1 VTKTMLGLSAPTRP
15 VIVTRARTVSETV
28 RRDPF
33 RGEPVGDSRDSRRCV
48 VMGIRTSR
56 LELVRQHSDEND
68 AHNAQ
73 LEHLRTERAIAIGAG
88 NHVEAARLARQIAGM
103 L

>member
-1 VTKTMLGLSAPTRP
+1 MKTMLGLSAPTQP

-33 RGEPVGDSRDSRRCV
+33 RGEPVGESRESRRCV
-48 VMGIRTSR
+48 VMGAKTAFR
-56 LELVRQHSDEND
+56 LELVHQHSDAND